1 MRIVHLPLD
10 SRPCN
15 VLFPVQFAQWCGHE
29 CIIPQMGD
37 MDHFTAPASFEAS
50 RSFLLREV
58 QTADALVVSVEHLC
72 FGSLLESRNEHVS
85 QAEALRRLSLLEEIH
100 LQHPTIP
107 IYAYSVVMRSSVSA
121 LAAGDLAIH
130 RAVTS
135 YSMYSDLFAQSG
147 DPADL
152 RRAQEARALI
162 PAHVLSR
169 YETARARN
177 HAVNRRC
184 VELAATGVLHS
195 LSLLQEDSETSGFH
209 KAEQRALAQKYGDL
223 LCGCIRM
230 HNGTDEGGA
239 LAVMKAIAQKHPLP
253 PVSVCFLGWKDGD
266 FIARYEDRPFGENVW
281 DSLAYADLHT
291 EEDAQSV
298 LAVCCP
304 PDGIQTDW
312 VNPAHAEGLEE
323 EAEEIVRMAKAGRKV
338 YVLDVTR
345 ANGGAPA
352 LMRAVFRR
360 APDLPIAGY
369 SAWNT
374 ASNSLGTAIAQMM
387 SDLLAE
393 KVNQTFLWER
403 LLDDLAYQGVVRED
417 LNGELEAEGEDLL
430 HLKNPQDAE
439 KRLREKMDAFL
450 SAEPMFARAPDF
462 AVCLPW
468 GRTFEAEILVK

>member
-1 MRIVHLPLD
+1 MKIVHLPLD

-15 VLFPVQFAQWCGHE
+15 LLFPGQLAAWCGHE
-29 CIIPQMGD
+29 CAVPPE
-37 MDHFTAPASFEAS
+37 MDFFTSPASFESS
-50 RSFLLREV
+50 RDFLLREIHD
-58 QTADALVVSVEHLC
+58 ADALVVSADHLC
-72 FGSLLESRNEHVS
+72 YGSLLESRSDGISEE
-85 QAEALRRLSLLEEIH
+85 EALQRLELLCELRRRKPDLPIH
-100 LQHPTIP
+100 V
-107 IYAYSVVMRSSVSA
+107 YSVLMRSSVSA
-121 LAAGDLAIH
+121 LCAGDLELH
-130 RAVTS
+130 RAMTA
-135 YSMYSDLFAQSG
+135 YSFYTDRASQTGSQEDAQ
-147 DPADL
+147 
-152 RRAQEARALI
+152 RAQQALQQL
-162 PAHVLSR
+162 PQEVLSR
-169 YETARARN
+169 YRQARARN
-177 HAVNRRC
+177 HAVNMRC
-184 VELAATGVLHS
+184 VQMARQGVVDS
-195 LSLLQEDSETSGFH
+195 LLLLQEDSEPYGFH

-281 DSLAYADLHT
+281 DSLAYADLRT